1 MRFRQEVQTVLWTE
15 AVREELIDERRQAAV
30 ILQQS
35 VQKIPETMAKYLVPG
50 IFPKYKKGV
59 TVYMCVIRNK
69 YN

>member
-15 AVREELIDERRQAAV
+15 AVREELIDERRQVAV

-50 IFPKYKKGV
+50 IFPNIKRV

-69 YN
+69 I

>member
-50 IFPKYKKGV
+50 IFPNIKTSYGLYV
-59 TVYMCVIRNK
+59 CDP
-69 YN
+69 

>member
-15 AVREELIDERRQAAV
+15 AVREELIDERRQVAV

-50 IFPKYKKGV
+50 IFPNKKKSYGLYV
-59 TVYMCVIRNK
+59 CNP
-69 YN
+69 

>member
-50 IFPKYKKGV
+50 NFSKYKKRV

-69 YN
+69 I